1 MNIDNIFSLFEP
13 ANRDELSIN
22 ALNQDDLKSRI
33 KFFDEFRNHPV
44 VWVGIFHKLI
54 SDNLQSKALLTAFKT
69 ALPDVDINDIKN
81 AGESIIYTKAYE
93 FISNL
98 NIERDLDLQVLK
110 NNSSV
115 ELLTSINLAI
125 SYFEEVEEYEK
136 CTLLFNIKSIIS
148 KSLT

>member
-148 KSLT
+148 KSLI